1 MWWLINS
8 WLVNYGWFIFF
19 GSLFLSAAV
28 VYAFMPK
35 KLRYSSPFDSSKE
48 RQEWDNRIV
57 GAVVLTVVAWIVSAI
72 VYHAAMSQSYWYCW
86 DSGNLSPHHLG
97 YSVSGDHLCS
107 KQELHDAGWL

>member
-19 GSLFLSAAV
+19 GSLLLSATV

-35 KLRYSSPFDSSKE
+35 KLRGAGPFDKE
-48 RQEWDNRIV
+48 SQERDKRIV
-57 GAVVLTVVAWIVSAI
+57 GAVVLTVAAWIVGAI
-72 VYHAAMSQSYWYCW
+72 IYHAYMTQSYWYCW